1 MVYLKEGLQD
11 ETKLY
16 NMFDVFTI
24 LCRSTHAQYND
35 QSQSRQARPIAA
47 VHLLS
52 CCNLSKLKGIL
63 VLRSI

>member
-1 MVYLKEGLQD
+1 MRRNYII
-11 ETKLY
+11 
-16 NMFDVFTI
+16 MFDVFTI
-24 LCRSTHAQYND
+24 LCTHAQYND